1 MSTLACRR
9 CRRPSPKRCRKRSQH
24 VPATHS
30 RHAQF
35 AEGGL
40 TEHAHSFE
48 EIEEESGRPAH
59 PCIMVIFGACGDL
72 TKRKLIPAL
81 YNLAKSDLLPRNFAI
96 IGVSLQD
103 SSSEA

>member
-1 MSTLACRR
+1 M
-9 CRRPSPKRCRKRSQH
+9 
-24 VPATHS
+24 
-30 RHAQF
+30 
-35 AEGGL
+35 

-48 EIEEESGRPAH
+48 ELEEESGRPAH

-96 IGVSLQD
+96 IGVSLQE
-103 SSSEA
+103 SSSEAFRAKATQRDSRIRHRGSG